1 MLRVKLIGVLLLSL
15 LILAVAGC
23 GGSGSPDPNP
33 NPDFTRLTA
42 QVLSATGDPL
52 AGLNIRVEGQDT
64 GLVTNATGGFSLPAN
79 AFPNGVDAE
88 NELSFGK
95 GGFVVGSRELIPSSS
110 DNVTITFGE
119 TDPGNTGDNGRVTGS
134 VTNANSGQGLDGVQ
148 VTLFSVD
155 GGVFQTTSTGGTYSI
170 NDVPAGNWQMAA
182 YYEGFTPA
190 MVFVEVAA
198 GETTDFDLALKQDGV
213 VAPGDGLK
221 VKGILKDSVTGNP
234 IAGAFLSLSADT
246 GYWGIMD
253 GRDLPAPGSDPS
265 AGGTV
270 DGGVGTGV
278 VEPSKGPDG
287 RESSMSMPIWYDPQ
301 YQETTTGADGS
312 FEFPNEVV
320 GYSIFV
326 NLSADGYL
334 VGNYYQEIFGQTGN
348 LELSL
353 ELTPIQPANISGVVR
368 DGEGN
373 PVEGARVE
381 FIFSGGF
388 GGGPKPLDDIAVP
401 PTANFEDFANAGSEA
416 RDNVGAPVPSPEWAQ
431 DDASAPGGAPATG
444 GDSAGSGT
452 LDNLLMQR
460 FRHEHE
466 NDGRNASDLDGFDGY
481 LAYTTG
487 PDGKYEFN
495 DVPAGSYWVIAGAY
509 RHESTEQ
516 EYEAKAL
523 PEENNLDIVLEEIPV
538 GTIEGDVVDEETGLP
553 IEDVLVNAVLP
564 TIDPFDYTDA
574 SGHFVIENVP
584 VAEGWIVGAYKQ
596 GYLTSTETVNV
607 TANGTVTV
615 HLSLQAYVAPA
626 QDMVDI
632 FGTIYDSS
640 DSGTWD
646 EFGNFTGGVGV
657 ADADIVFTPLAN
669 ELGSFYRH
677 VISAGDGKY
686 NTDLVNG
693 ADYNLL
699 IQADGFQDLF
709 TRVWPNAEW
718 RQMDFWLAP
727 VNGTPGQGGGNSGGG
742 GTVVD
747 PGFPGGGPDDPP
759 VPPDGDDA
767 IGL

>member
-1 MLRVKLIGVLLLSL
+1 MLRIKLSGVLLLAL
-15 LILAVAGC
+15 LILAAAGC
-23 GGSGSPDPNP
+23 GGSGGPDPNP

-42 QVLSATGDPL
+42 QVLSASGDPL

-64 GLVTNATGGFSLPAN
+64 GLVTNASGGFSLPAN
-79 AFPNGVDAE
+79 AFPNGVDSQ

-95 GGFVVGSRELIPSSS
+95 GGFVVGSREIVPSSS
-110 DNVTITFGE
+110 ENLTITFGE
-119 TDPGNTGDNGRVTGS
+119 SDPGNTAENGRVTGS
-134 VTNANSGQGLDGVQ
+134 VTSANTGQGLDGVQ

-155 GGVFQTTSTGGTYSI
+155 GGVFQTSSTGGTYSI

-182 YYEGFTPA
+182 YLDGYTPA
-190 MVFVEVAA
+190 MAFVEIAA

-221 VKGILKDSVTGNP
+221 VKGILKDSATGQP

-246 GYWGIMD
+246 GYYGIMD
-253 GRDLPAPGSDPS
+253 GRELPVPGTD
-265 AGGTV
+265 AANGGTV

-278 VEPSKGPDG
+278 VEPSTGVDG

-301 YQETTTGADGS
+301 YQETTTASDGT

-326 NLSADGYL
+326 NLSAEGYL
-334 VGNYYQEIFGQTGN
+334 VGNYYQDIFGQNGT
-348 LELSL
+348 LELDL
-353 ELTPIQPANISGVVR
+353 ELTPIEPADISGVVR

-373 PVEGARVE
+373 PVEGALVE

-401 PTANFEDFANAGSEA
+401 PMANFEDFAADGTATRE
-416 RDNVGAPVPSPEWAQ
+416 NVGAPVPAP
-431 DDASAPGGAPATG
+431 DFGNDAAAPGQGPATG
-444 GDSAGSGT
+444 GAGGGSSE

-460 FRHEHE
+460 FRHEHQ
-466 NDGRNASDLDGFDGY
+466 NDGRNASDLGSFDGY
-481 LAYTTG
+481 LSYVTG
-487 PDGKYEFN
+487 PDGKYEFTE
-495 DVPAGSYWVIAGAY
+495 VPAGSYWVIASAY
-509 RHESTEQ
+509 RHESSEQ
-516 EYEAKAL
+516 EYEAAAS
-523 PEENNLDIVLEEIPV
+523 PAENNLDIVLEEIPV
-538 GTIEGDVVDEETGLP
+538 GTIEGDIVDEETGLP

-574 SGHFVIENVP
+574 NGHFVIENVP
-584 VAEGWIVGAYKQ
+584 VADGWIVGAYKA

-607 TANGTVTV
+607 TENGTVTV
-615 HLSLQAYVAPA
+615 QLSLQKYEAPA

-640 DSGTWD
+640 DPGTWD
-646 EFGNFTGGVGV
+646 EIGNFTGGSGVGG
-657 ADADIVFTPLAN
+657 ADIVFTPLAN

-677 VISAGDGKY
+677 VVSAGDGKY

-699 IQADGFQDLF
+699 IQCEGFQDLF

-727 VNGTPGQGGGNSGGG
+727 IAGTPGQGGGNSGGG
-742 GTVVD
+742 GTVID
-747 PGFPGGGPDDPP
+747 PGVPVGGPDDPST
-759 VPPDGDDA
+759 PPDGDDA